1 MDIQKFIQD
10 GKQSLD
16 RLPESIKTILD
27 FVRLGDLVD
36 IYAKSDVD
44 QDANVTLECENGS
57 VIIEQGCFTVDGNN
71 CQYCERYRIVNF
83 YGDDSLRTKFV
94 YEWVNIL
101 AEAIPQ
107 CTLRKSEDGDT
118 YLVANKIDRPQLL
131 ALPEFEFPW

>member
-36 IYAKSDVD
+36 IYAKNGVD

-57 VIIEQGCFTVDGNN
+57 AIIEQGCFTVASNSL
-71 CQYCERYRIVNF
+71 QYCEWYRIGNF
-83 YGDDSLRTKFV
+83 YGDDSLRTNFV

-101 AEAIPQ
+101 AAAIPQ
-107 CTLRKSEDGDT
+107 CTLRKSEYGDL
-118 YLVANKIDRPQLL
+118 YLVANTIDRPQLL